1 LDACREAWLI
11 WLRLTSGESI
21 LEDLLETQE
30 FQDGKIDG
38 RVESET
44 TLVRTKGGVELNSVS
59 AVDLALAL
67 VIFPDDTE
75 LNDTL
80 GDGGDLEGLLVLGV
94 LLEEGGVLEGRDQLW
109 RMIIVSLARRTRSM
123 AVEVWAA
130 RCECGSDGDSPL

>member
-1 LDACREAWLI
+1 LYACLESWLI

-30 FQDGKIDG
+30 LQDGKVDG

-44 TLVRTKGGVELNSVS
+44 TLVRTKGGVELYSVS

-75 LNDTL
+75 LDDTL

-109 RMIIVSLARRTRSM
+109 RMNTVSLAHRTRRM
-123 AVEVWAA
+123 TVEVWTG
-130 RCECGSDGDSPL
+130 RYERDGECDSPL